1 MSASSAR
8 RSRRTPPVTRANGRG
23 SASDHDVFNLVIL
36 DIFDEDEV
44 LSATTERSKIA
55 KSAAG
60 LREASKHY
68 ARVFATYGGARV
80 THTMRLRGTAGEPP
94 TAFGRIIGMHER
106 IKKYTSSEQGS
117 LPAEEDLIKFGE
129 DLFETL
135 FQGDVKRLYDEA
147 RARNNDRKLEVV
159 FTSKVPWIA
168 EKPWEFAYDKGRGTF
183 LATEDTHFVR
193 NALTAVP
200 TDEIK
205 LGAGPLRML
214 VAAAQPVGFGEL
226 SIDQEV
232 RIIRRGFKEL
242 EEAGLASIDVMAHV
256 SPEALQARLTNQA
269 YSIVHFIGHGVF
281 EDGEGKLVF
290 EGKRGQQMFL
300 GERGVRELFCKRGL
314 SLVFLNSCQSASG
327 ALSDFNKGLA
337 QSLMARGLPA
347 LVANQYSVLDS
358 SAASFSKTFY
368 RALAQ
373 GRTLGEAA
381 CEARIA
387 VNCSMQGEN
396 IDWAVPVVYARSPSM
411 TLCSPPDTAPAA
423 RKQAARKPTVKPRQT
438 VPPVK
443 VAVWDMDDAFPSLLE
458 TLARMSLAQ
467 RQFQFESVNV
477 STPLDIWDL
486 GERSPDGGPYL
497 HAEKLARRIRGMTAR
512 LGVEALACIT
522 RHWMRSADTL
532 NIFGWWEGGKKSSVL
547 IFSCAGFEDLP
558 PEGSRTDR
566 VIANVTVAAL
576 AGCLSNLDTH
586 ETGDRH
592 CPFYYNA
599 ERDFSLMVG
608 RQKFDASCRDDV
620 LKTLGR
626 EKLAALDTL
635 LTLFHPKR

>member
-1 MSASSAR
+1 M
-8 RSRRTPPVTRANGRG
+8 
-23 SASDHDVFNLVIL
+23 IL
-36 DIFDEDEV
+36 GIFDEDEV
-44 LSATTERSKIA
+44 PSTANDRAADA
-55 KSAAG
+55 KRAAG
-60 LREASKHY
+60 LREVSRKY

-80 THTMRLRGTAGEPP
+80 THTMRLRADEGEPP

-106 IKKYTSSEQGS
+106 IKKYTSGEQGS
-117 LPAEEDLIKFGE
+117 LPADEDLIEFGG

-147 RARNNDRKLEVV
+147 RSRNARRKLNVV

-193 NALTAVP
+193 NALTAIP
-200 TDEIK
+200 TDEIE
-205 LGAGPLRML
+205 LGTGGLRML

-242 EEAGLASIDVMAHV
+242 EDAGLASIDVMANV
-256 SPEALQARLTNQA
+256 SPEALQAKLANNA
-269 YSIVHFIGHGVF
+269 YSIVHFIGHGAF

-290 EGKRGQQMFL
+290 EGKRGQEMRL

-327 ALSDFNKGLA
+327 ALSEFNKGLA

-411 TLCSPPDTAPAA
+411 VFCRPPGTAAA
-423 RKQAARKPTVKPRQT
+423 SHKRAVRKQTVKSKQT
-438 VPPVK
+438 MQPVK

-458 TLARMSLAQ
+458 TLERMNVAQ
-467 RQFQFESVNV
+467 PQFYFDNANV

-486 GERSPDGGPYL
+486 SERSPDDGPYL

-512 LGVEALACIT
+512 LGVEVLGCIT
-522 RHWMRSADTL
+522 RHWMRSSDTL
-532 NIFGWWEGGKKSSVL
+532 NIFGWWEGDKKSSVL
-547 IFSCAGFEDLP
+547 IFSCAGFDDLP
-558 PEGSRTDR
+558 PEGPKTDR
-566 VIANVTVAAL
+566 VIANVTVTAL
-576 AGCLSNLDTH
+576 AGYLSNLGTH
-586 ETGDRH
+586 DKGDRH

-608 RQKFDASCRDDV
+608 RQKFDESCRDKV
-620 LKTLGR
+620 LKKLGS
-626 EKLAALDTL
+626 EQLAALDKL
-635 LTLFHPKR
+635 LTLFHAKR